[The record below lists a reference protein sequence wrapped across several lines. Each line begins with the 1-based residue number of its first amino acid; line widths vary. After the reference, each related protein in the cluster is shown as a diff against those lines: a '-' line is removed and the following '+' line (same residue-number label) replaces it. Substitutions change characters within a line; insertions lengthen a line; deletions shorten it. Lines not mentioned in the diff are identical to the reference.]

1 MPRRISNEQIEKIR
15 ELRKSGFRYSEI
27 ARMLNLPYSTVY
39 YYLREELKERYR
51 ENYLRKKHPDSYED
65 MMRELYEF
73 TTLTTNSRHTVFA
86 VVLGVLEKS
95 DYGLR
100 PGQIIKRLI
109 KIGYDKESW
118 KIRNIQWVL
127 NRLIEMDLV
136 KRNSFGRY
144 ELTDRGRELIKQ
156 LFPEFEELERDYYR
170 KYHREYYQKNKE
182 YHREYYRKRY
192 HRNKEYY
199 RKYHKEY
206 YQKNKEYLRLQRWIQ
221 RYKDSFIDMMNE
233 LNEFIDL
240 TPTSRYTIFAGILR
254 VLKDY
259 KFGLDYRKIIR
270 ELTERSE
277 YGKKLR
283 KIGNIRWVLNRL
295 IEMDLVK
302 RNSFGRYE
310 LTDRGRELI
319 KQLFEV

>member
-15 ELRKSGFRYSEI
+15 ELQERGFRNSEI

-39 YYLREELKERYR
+39 YYLR
-51 ENYLRKKHPDSYED
+51 
-65 MMRELYEF
+65 
-73 TTLTTNSRHTVFA
+73 
-86 VVLGVLEKS
+86 
-95 DYGLR
+95 
-100 PGQIIKRLI
+100 KR
-109 KIGYDKESW
+109 
-118 KIRNIQWVL
+118 
-127 NRLIEMDLV
+127 
-136 KRNSFGRY
+136 
-144 ELTDRGRELIKQ
+144 
-156 LFPEFEELERDYYR
+156 
-170 KYHREYYQKNKE
+170 YQKNKE
-182 YHREYYRKRY
+182 YYT
-192 HRNKEYY
+192 
-199 RKYHKEY
+199 KYHKEY

-221 RYKDSFIDMMNE
+221 TYKDSFIDMMNE

-240 TPTSRYTIFAGILR
+240 TPNSRYTIFAGILR

-270 ELTERSE
+270 ELTESE

>member
-15 ELRKSGFRYSEI
+15 EMQKSGFRCSEI

-39 YYLREELKERYR
+39 YYLRPELKKYYR
-51 ENYLRKKHPDSYED
+51 ESYLIQKHPDSYED

-73 TTLTTNSRHTVFA
+73 TTLTPNSPHTVFA
-86 VVLGVLEKS
+86 VVLRVLEKS
-95 DYGLR
+95 DYGLK
-100 PGQIIKRLI
+100 PGKIIKRLI

-144 ELTDRGRELIKQ
+144 ELTDSGRKLIEQ

-170 KYHREYYQKNKE
+170 KYHRKYYQKNKE
-182 YHREYYRKRY
+182 RLREYHREYYQK
-192 HRNKEYY
+192 HKEYY
-199 RKYHKEY
+199 KKYHKEY
-206 YQKNKEYLRLQRWIQ
+206 YQENKEYLRIREWMQ
-221 RYKDSFIDMMNE
+221 RYKDSFEDMMSE

-240 TPTSRYTIFAGILR
+240 TDTSRDTIFAGILR

-259 KFGLDYRKIIR
+259 KFGLDYKKIIR
-270 ELTERSE
+270 KLKESKYE
-277 YGKKLR
+277 KKLR
-283 KIGNIRWVLNRL
+283 KIGSIRWVLNRL

-310 LTDRGRELI
+310 LTDSGRELV